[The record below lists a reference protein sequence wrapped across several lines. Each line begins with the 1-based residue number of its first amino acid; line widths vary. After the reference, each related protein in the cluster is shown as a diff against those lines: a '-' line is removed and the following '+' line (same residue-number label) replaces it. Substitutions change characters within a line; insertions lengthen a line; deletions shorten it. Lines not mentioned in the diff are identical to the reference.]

1 MRPLTLLLAL
11 AVAAG
16 PATRIAA
23 QQQTPQK
30 KEAAAPQA
38 QPPLTGTAAL
48 DPATGDERSV
58 ALVAGIDRAVMRE
71 IQEAATKREALWQ
84 RDLSSPEAYDKS
96 VEPNRQRLRKILGV
110 LEEDKR
116 KPLSGLEYVATT
128 DRGSQVAEAQGYV
141 VHVVRWPVLQGV
153 NGEGILIKQRGE
165 PKARVVL
172 LPDAGQTPEEVAGL
186 IKGQEALGQCAH
198 ELALAGCDVVIPA
211 LINRETEFSGN
222 DAIGIKAELPH
233 REYIYRQAFE
243 MGRHVLG
250 YELQKVLSLV
260 EWMSGRG
267 NTPVAVVGYGE
278 GGLLALYAGALDTR
292 VDATV
297 VCGAFENRDDAWTQP
312 IYRNVQGLLREFGDA
327 EIASLV
333 LPRQLIIA
341 YGSYPEVPTVTGT
354 KVAPGGL
361 VTPSTKEVRGEV
373 DRARKLTQGKFD
385 RSLRFVVAEEEAEGK
400 DTPYPTIATGWL
412 LKTLKLTAKGEP
424 SPLRFSRHPLPEDK
438 ERQERQVREMERYTQ
453 RLLQVC
459 EDERT
464 ATFWRKLPLTP
475 MEKYQEAAK
484 PHREHFWNDVIG
496 RNPDPSVPA
505 NARSRFLYA
514 NEKFTAYEV
523 MLEVWPEVQAWG
535 YLLVPKGIKK
545 GEKRPVVV
553 CQHGLEGLPEDV
565 VNEDQNSKA
574 WKPYKGFAANLAR
587 QGYITFSP
595 HNFYRGQDNFRVV
608 QRKLNLMGKTLFTVI
623 IGQHQ
628 RILEWLATQPNV
640 DASRIAFYGLS
651 YGGKSAMRIP
661 AALDGYC
668 LSICSGDFNE
678 WIRKNITTDHRAS
691 YLFNREYEIFEWN
704 LGRTF
709 NYAEMAALIAPRPF
723 MVERGHDDGVAIDEW
738 VAWEY
743 AKVQRHYVKLGIA
756 DKAEIEYFNGPHCI
770 NGVGTYAFLRK
781 HLKWPA
787 NGKK

>member
-1 MRPLTLLLAL
+1 MRPLLPAL

-16 PATRIAA
+16 LAHAVLA
-23 QQQTPQK
+23 QQQ
-30 KEAAAPQA
+30 PQA
-38 QPPLTGTAAL
+38 KPPPSEGGQPPIPGT
-48 DPATGDERSV
+48 V
-58 ALVAGIDRAVMRE
+58 ALEPAAGSDRSIAMVAGIDKAVMRE
-71 IQEAATKREALWQ
+71 IQEAAAARESLWH
-84 RDLSSPEAYDKS
+84 RDFSSPEAYDKS
-96 VEPNRQRLRKILGV
+96 VQPNRVHLRRILGV
-110 LEEDKR
+110 LEEDR
-116 KPLSGLEYVATT
+116 RIPFTGLELVATT
-128 DRGSQVAEAQGYV
+128 DHGSEVAEAQTYT

-153 NGEGILIKQRGE
+153 QGEGILFKQRGE
-165 PKARVVL
+165 PKARVIL

-186 IKGQEALGQCAH
+186 VKGQEALGQCAH
-198 ELALAGCDVVIPA
+198 ELALAGCEIVIPT
-211 LINRETEFSGN
+211 LISRDSDFSGN
-222 DAIGIKAELPH
+222 EAIGVKTELPH

-250 YELQKVLSLV
+250 YELQKVFALV

-267 NTPVAVVGYGE
+267 NAPVGIVGYGE
-278 GGLLALYAGALDTR
+278 GGLLALYAAALDTR
-292 VDATV
+292 IDAALI
-297 VCGAFENRDDAWTQP
+297 CGAFENRDDVWSQP
-312 IYRNVQGLLREFGDA
+312 IYRNVSGLLREFGDA

-333 LPRQLIIA
+333 LPRQLIVA
-341 YGSYPEVPTVTGT
+341 YGSYPEVPSATGPKAT
-354 KVAPGGL
+354 PGALVAPS
-361 VTPSTKEVRGEV
+361 VNEVRGEV
-373 DRARKLTQGKFD
+373 NRARRLTQGKYD
-385 RSLRFVVAEEEAEGK
+385 RSLRFVVAEDEAEGK
-400 DTPYPTIATGWL
+400 DTPYPTIAAGWFI
-412 LKTLKLTAKGEP
+412 KSLKLTAKAAP
-424 SPLRFSRHPLPEDK
+424 STLRLGRHPLPEDS
-438 ERQERQVREMERYTQ
+438 ERQERQVRELERYTQ

-464 ATFWRKLPLTP
+464 AAFWKKLPLDS
-475 MEKYQEAAK
+475 MDKYKAATAAY
-484 PHREHFWNDVIG
+484 RETFWNEVIG
-496 RNPDPSVPA
+496 RNPDPSVPP

-514 NEKFTAYEV
+514 TDKFTAYEV
-523 MLEVWPEVQAWG
+523 MLDVWPDVPAWG

-565 VNEDQNSKA
+565 VNEDPKSKA
-574 WKPYKGFAANLAR
+574 WAPYRGFAANLAR
-587 QGYITFSP
+587 QGCITFSP
-595 HNFYRGQDNFRVV
+595 HNFYRGQDSFRVV
-608 QRKLNLMGKTLFTVI
+608 QRKLNLVGKTLFSVI

-628 RILEWLATQPNV
+628 RILEWLGTQPGV
-640 DASRIAFYGLS
+640 DKSRIAFYGLS

-661 AALDGYC
+661 AVLDGYC

-743 AKVQRHYVKLGIA
+743 AKVRRHYVKLGIGPLT
-756 DKAEIEYFNGPHCI
+756 EIEWFNGPHCI

-781 HLKWPA
+781 HLNWPA
-787 NGKK
+787 KK